1 MDRSVSKYLSSSIK
15 IDILSTTIKISI
27 QQIGGTGQIKYNEL
41 DALIIDKDYLQVN
54 ILWGVILKKLAPYSV
69 I

>member
-41 DALIIDKDYLQVN
+41 DFSHSMNIIKN
-54 ILWGVILKKLAPYSV
+54 KK
-69 I
+69 